1 MLSFF
6 SHVWL
11 FEILRTVACQALLS
25 MRFSR
30 QEYLSGFPSLLPADL
45 PDTGIK
51 PMAPAA
57 PEWQADSFPQS
68 HWTVALEKTPESP
81 LDFREIQP
89 VHSKGNQS
97 WIFIWR
103 TDTEAETPV
112 LWLPDVKNWLIGKEP
127 DAGKDWRQ
135 EEKGMTRMKW
145 LDGIIDS
152 VDMRLGKL
160 Q

>member
-45 PDTGIK
+45 PNTGIK

-89 VHSKGNQS
+89 VHPKGNQS

-112 LWLPDVKNWLIGKEP
+112 LWLPDVKNWLIGKDP
-127 DAGKDWRQ
+127 DAGKDWGQ
-135 EEKGMTRMKW
+135 GEKGMTENEMVGW
-145 LDGIIDS
+145 HHQLSGHEF
-152 VDMRLGKL
+152 G
-160 Q
+160 